1 MIRLHD
7 LGFGPKLSMAIYQF
21 YQAETLNVLEN
32 NPYQLVYDI
41 KGIGFNKADTLARNN
56 GISFNDPERLK
67 AGLLYTLEEE
77 CIKQGHTYLSLDYAI
92 EVTLD
97 MLMDA
102 HSSDSIDSKQLEN
115 ILELLHEEQKLL

>member
-1 MIRLHD
+1 MALVLMI
-7 LGFGPKLSMAIYQF
+7 Q
-21 YQAETLNVLEN
+21 
-32 NPYQLVYDI
+32 
-41 KGIGFNKADTLARNN
+41 
-56 GISFNDPERLK
+56 RLK

-102 HSSDSIDSKQLEN
+102 HSSDSIDSKQLEKYSR
-115 ILELLHEEQKLL
+115 IIK

>member
-1 MIRLHD
+1 MILKE
-7 LGFGPKLSMAIYQF
+7 L
-21 YQAETLNVLEN
+21 VL
-32 NPYQLVYDI
+32 I
-41 KGIGFNKADTLARNN
+41 KGDTLARNN

-115 ILELLHEEQKLL
+115 ILELLNEEQKLL